1 MAHPWRT
8 IRHMARSDQVKAL
21 LRSHREGD
29 EQQFRTAAEEIIQ
42 DARRRRHDLLASELE
57 AILDEPVRTRR
68 PTQLAA
74 LRPLPKGRDE
84 TPLLHIVQPQRSLH
98 DLLLRPETIDVLEGL
113 LEEQRSRSALR
124 AHGIGPR
131 RSILFTGPS
140 GTGKSATAEALAGEL
155 GWPLAHVQLATV
167 VSSYLGETA
176 KNLEQIFSFLQ
187 SGSWVLLFD
196 EFDMLARDRNERGD
210 HGELKRVVSALL
222 QLIETTTTDSL
233 IIATTNHA
241 SLLDSALWRRF
252 DEVVAFG
259 LPSLQDRGDLLRMKL
274 NGVHVD
280 ADLDINAIVAE
291 LEGYSQA
298 EIEAV
303 AMDAIRLMVCNLDRS
318 VGVPHVLYGVT
329 RMEDR
334 RRTILSSQASVH
346 PK

>member
-1 MAHPWRT
+1 
-8 IRHMARSDQVKAL
+8 MARSEQVKAL

-29 EQQFRTAAEEIIQ
+29 EQRFRSAAEDIIQ
-42 DARRRRHDLLASELE
+42 DARRQRHDLLANELE

-68 PTQLAA
+68 PTQLST

-84 TPLLHIVQPQRSLH
+84 TPLLNIRQPQRSLH
-98 DLLLRPETIDVLEGL
+98 DLVLASASRELVLGIL
-113 LEEQRSRSALR
+113 DEQRTRPALH
-124 AHGIGPR
+124 AHGIEPR

-140 GTGKSATAEALAGEL
+140 GTGKSATAEAIAGEL

-176 KNLEQIFSFLQ
+176 KNLEQIFSFLNG
-187 SGSWVLLFD
+187 GSWVLLFD

-241 SLLDSALWRRF
+241 NLLDSALWRRF
-252 DEVVAFG
+252 DEVVAFD
-259 LPSLQDRGDLLRMKL
+259 LPSAKERAAVLAMKL
-274 NGVHVD
+274 SGTAKDIDIDEAV
-280 ADLDINAIVAE
+280 AGLD
-291 LEGYSQA
+291 GYSHA

-303 AMDAIRLMVCNLDRS
+303 ALDSIRMMVRQMDRRLNPAHLAYGVQRMEARRQIILTSQGLDR
-318 VGVPHVLYGVT
+318 L
-329 RMEDR
+329 
-334 RRTILSSQASVH
+334 
-346 PK
+346 K